1 MLHALLYLLHDPHGC
16 GECGCGKGVTLKQL
30 LENKLVEH
38 KQYIEKYAK
47 QYNGVHKDNSLTL
60 LDMPYTN
67 LSRKVYTGVFNEI
80 EELLKLKLEQFS

>member
-1 MLHALLYLLHDPHGC
+1 MEDKVKELLNIM
-16 GECGCGKGVTLKQL
+16 
-30 LENKLVEH
+30 NKDDM

-47 QYNGVHKDNSLTL
+47 QYNGVHKDNSLVL